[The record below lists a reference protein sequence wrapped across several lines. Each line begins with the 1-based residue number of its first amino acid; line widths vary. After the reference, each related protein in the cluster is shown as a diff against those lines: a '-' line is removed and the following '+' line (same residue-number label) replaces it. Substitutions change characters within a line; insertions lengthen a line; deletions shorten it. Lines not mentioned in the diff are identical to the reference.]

1 MPVAELGLGCWQF
14 AGTFGF
20 WSDQPREDS
29 IRTIHAALRGG
40 VRHFDTAQGYG
51 NGRSEQMVGQQLR
64 RFRKEFPRDSLTIA
78 TKVMPMSPDKLRT
91 SVEMSLRRLCTPYI
105 DILYLHWP
113 DSKTDTGPLLETMSR
128 LKAEGT
134 VRQIGVSN
142 FPPLLL
148 EKTCRNIQI
157 DWVQCAGSLLWI
169 KNLAW
174 TADFCKRHGINTAIY
189 SPLGMGLLTGRYRT
203 AADLPE
209 GDARRKLFCFQP
221 EYEESW
227 NHLLDRLQTYSERLS
242 CAPGQLALAWALSQ
256 EVSAVISGA
265 RDKTQLT
272 ENLVARQLSVPK
284 DVLMELSS
292 AAWRLNQDIPQEQD
306 NIFGHAW

>member
-20 WSDQPREDS
+20 WGDQPREDS
-29 IRTIHAALRGG
+29 IQTIHAALRGG

-78 TKVMPMSPDKLRT
+78 TKVMPMSPDKLKT
-91 SVEMSLRRLCTPYI
+91 TVERSLRRLCTPYI

-113 DSKTDTGPLLETMSR
+113 DSKTETGPLLETMSR
-128 LKAEGT
+128 LKAEGA

-142 FPPLLL
+142 FPPFLL
-148 EKTCRNIQI
+148 EKTCRNIQL
-157 DWVQCAGSLLWI
+157 DWVQCAGSLLWT
-169 KNLAW
+169 KNLAE
-174 TADFCKRHGINTAIY
+174 TIRICKREGMKTALY

-221 EYEESW
+221 ECEESW

-242 CAPGQLALAWALSQ
+242 CTPGQLALAWALSQ
-256 EVSAVISGA
+256 DVSIVVGGA
-265 RDKTQLT
+265 RNKHQLA
-272 ENLVARQLSVPK
+272 ENLTAEHLS
-284 DVLMELSS
+284 
-292 AAWRLNQDIPQEQD
+292 IPQNMMEGLADAALRVIPREQD